1 MSRVFIGVGHGG
13 QDTGAVGLI
22 TEKHPNLIMAKACR
36 DYLIQRG
43 VDVLMS
49 RDIDE
54 NESLTSKINECNSYK
69 PDLALDCHNNA
80 GRGNGFEIYHS
91 IFGGTGE
98 KLAKNIEAEI
108 IKIGQNSRGLKTKIN
123 ENGND
128 YFGFIRETVAPA
140 VICEGAF
147 VDNPDDAK
155 QIDTDEECKRFGEA
169 YAKGILKTFGIED
182 GSGQNDNNVELPFRV
197 KVTVDALNVREG
209 AGANYKANSVIY
221 DRGGYTIVDTKIV
234 DNITWG
240 KLKSGVGW
248 IALLYTKKI

>member
-13 QDTGAVGLI
+13 QDKGAVGLI

-54 NESLTSKINECNSYK
+54 NESLISKINECNSYK

-123 ENGND
+123 ENGM
-128 YFGFIRETVAPA
+128 I
-140 VICEGAF
+140 
-147 VDNPDDAK
+147 
-155 QIDTDEECKRFGEA
+155 
-169 YAKGILKTFGIED
+169 ILDLFARQLLPQLYVRGHLLIIQMM
-182 GSGQNDNNVELPFRV
+182 QN
-197 KVTVDALNVREG
+197 K
-209 AGANYKANSVIY
+209 
-221 DRGGYTIVDTKIV
+221 
-234 DNITWG
+234 
-240 KLKSGVGW
+240 
-248 IALLYTKKI
+248 